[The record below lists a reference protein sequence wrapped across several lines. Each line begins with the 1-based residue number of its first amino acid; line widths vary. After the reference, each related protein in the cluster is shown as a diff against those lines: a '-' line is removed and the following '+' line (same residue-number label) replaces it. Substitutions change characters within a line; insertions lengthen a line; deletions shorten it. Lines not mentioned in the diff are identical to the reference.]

1 MFDELF
7 ESTHRGALG
16 VEGLEFVA
24 RREQELKLKFG
35 VSGIVLGVAGREGFA
50 VLGQGQRI
58 DGEQDQKV
66 VFTQGI
72 DERAFIEFE
81 AHSNG
86 ASFEPLAY
94 GTCPLIDGLWVVL
107 KHHELPFVVADGL

>member
-1 MFDELF
+1 M
-7 ESTHRGALG
+7 
-16 VEGLEFVA
+16 
-24 RREQELKLKFG
+24 
-35 VSGIVLGVAGREGFA
+35 AGREGFA

-58 DGEQDQKV
+58 DGEQDQKF
-66 VFTQGI
+66 VFTQGL

-94 GTCPLIDGLWVVL
+94 GTCPRIDGLWFVL
-107 KHHELPFVVADGL
+107 KHHELPLVVADSLSADIVFRVGPIDANEGGKLFFFR